1 MTSDERN
8 AMKDRERIK
17 QFIEYTMRTAA
28 DDLSD
33 ATCVVGIY
41 ETVTEQMR
49 VLSEIYKNMGF
60 DKE

>member
-1 MTSDERN
+1 MTIDERN

-17 QFIEYTMRTAA
+17 QFIEHTIRTAA
-28 DDLSD
+28 DELTDRK
-33 ATCVVGIY
+33 VGGTVF